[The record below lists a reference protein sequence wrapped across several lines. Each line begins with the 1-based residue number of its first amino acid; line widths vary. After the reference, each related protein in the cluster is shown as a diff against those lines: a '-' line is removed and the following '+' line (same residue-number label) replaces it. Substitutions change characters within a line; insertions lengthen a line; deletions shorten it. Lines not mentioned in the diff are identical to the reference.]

1 MAGYG
6 VSALTESYDSVM
18 RVVIQIQKKKIEFTS
33 NFLLAQRR
41 VFSTLSLNHLRLQ
54 EEHLEN

>member
-33 NFLLAQRR
+33 NFLLAQRH
-41 VFSTLSLNHLRLQ
+41 VFFLLCL
-54 EEHLEN
+54 